1 MKINVSEIK
10 RSFGASQVLHL
21 EDWGP
26 VADLETRG
34 PVAVDLKLTNAG
46 SRILVE
52 GSLRTR
58 VQLVC
63 SRCAG
68 DYDGALD
75 VRVDE
80 QFLPHDSPEVPGDE
94 ELEPEQL
101 SVFTY
106 QNDEIEIDEVVRQN
120 LVASLP
126 GRPLCAG
133 TCRGLCSQCG
143 VNLNEK
149 ACECQPEASIDPRWG
164 ALRELQER
172 AQSGTV

>member
-10 RSFGASQVLHL
+10 RSFGLSQVLRL
-21 EDWGP
+21 DDWGP
-26 VADLETRG
+26 VSELETRG
-34 PVAVDLKLTNAG
+34 PVAVELKLTNVG

-52 GSLRTR
+52 GSLRAR
-58 VQLVC
+58 VQLAC

-68 DYDGALD
+68 DYDDLLE

-80 QFLPHDSPEVPGDE
+80 QFLPHDSPEVPQGEDF
-94 ELEPEQL
+94 EPEQL

-106 QNDEIEIDEVVRQN
+106 ENDEIEIDEVVRQN

-126 GRPLCAG
+126 GRPLCAED
-133 TCRGLCSQCG
+133 CRGLCPRCG

-149 ACECQPEASIDPRWG
+149 ACECKPEASIDPRWG
-164 ALRELQER
+164 PLQELQDR